1 MLHCLDDV
9 AGASFTLCA
18 DHSGALGDAAE
29 GLTEVAATTDEG
41 SLEVVLCDV
50 VEVIGGGK
58 DFRFINVVDANG
70 FEDLSHSRLVDVA
83 VVN

>member
-9 AGASFTLCA
+9 AGTSFTLCA

-29 GLTEVAATTDEG
+29 GLTEVAATADKG
-41 SLEVVLCDV
+41 GLEIVFCDV

-58 DFRFINVVDANG
+58 DFRLINVVDANG

-83 VVN
+83 EVN